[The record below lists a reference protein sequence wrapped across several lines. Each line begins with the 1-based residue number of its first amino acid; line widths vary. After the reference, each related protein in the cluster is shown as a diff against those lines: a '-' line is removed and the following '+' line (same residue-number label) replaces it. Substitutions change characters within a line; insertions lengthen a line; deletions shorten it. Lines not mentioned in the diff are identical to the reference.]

1 MMPEAAGVF
10 GAGSTAEQLF
20 VWQVAAEVI
29 SVLLSPAF
37 TELQTIVNSTVQ
49 NTKLTPAD
57 AATAA
62 NRAFLSD
69 DDALA
74 EAQSAG
80 INATRFA
87 VLRQLAGNAPAPEE
101 LAIALRRSVI
111 TESGTG
117 PDSTSFEQGIAE
129 GNLLDKWG
137 PVIQQIARQVPS
149 PADIVNAIVRNQ
161 VTAADGETLYAL
173 VGGDTDYLDLQ
184 VDINGRPPA
193 PSELLEMAMRGVI
206 PWTGTG
212 PDVLSFQQGIYEG
225 DSKDKWEP
233 AYQILAQYW
242 PTVSESINLYRW
254 GIIDQAAA
262 VQQMSERGLNAEQA
276 AWWINYAN
284 ANAVNDYRG
293 LTEQA
298 VLAMVSIG
306 YMTDQQATTALQA
319 LHRGTEAIEQL
330 LDYAHIQRAIQSVN
344 QAITRVGALFT
355 ARKIT
360 AQTAQESLVRLGVQP
375 IAVADIIQDWSTV
388 AAINVKTLTVGEIVD
403 AFDYDIMDQDTA
415 TQELVNIG
423 YSSYDAWVLLSVK
436 NESPLPGEPP
446 PVVAAGPGEVV
457 TGTT

>member
-1 MMPEAAGVF
+1 MPEAAGVF

-20 VWQVAAEVI
+20 VWQVVAQVI
-29 SVLLSPAF
+29 QALLAPAF
-37 TELQTIVNSTVQ
+37 TELQTAVNSVAPVTP
-49 NTKLTPAD
+49 LSPAD

-62 NRAFLSD
+62 NRSFLTV
-69 DDALA
+69 DAATA
-74 EAQSAG
+74 EAALQG

-101 LAIALRRSVI
+101 LAIALRRSI
-111 TESGTG
+111 IPADGTG
-117 PDSTSFEQGIAE
+117 ADSTSFQQGIAE

-137 PVIQQIARQVPS
+137 PIIQQIARQVPS

-161 VTAADGETLYAL
+161 VTEADGESLYAL
-173 VGGDTDYLDLQ
+173 VGGDTDYLQLQ

-206 PWTGTG
+206 PWSGTG
-212 PDVLSFQQGIYEG
+212 PDVLSFQQGIFEG

-233 AYQILAQYW
+233 AYQILSQYW

-254 GIIDQAAA
+254 GVIDQATA
-262 VQQMSERGLNAEQA
+262 VQQMESRGLNAEQA

-284 ANAVNDYRG
+284 ANAINDYRG
-293 LTEQA
+293 LTEQS
-298 VLAMVSIG
+298 VLSMVSIG
-306 YMTDQQATTALQA
+306 YMTDAQATTALQA
-319 LHRGTEAIEQL
+319 LHRGPEAIEQL
-330 LDYAHIQRAIQSVN
+330 LDYAHIIRAIQSVN

-360 AQTAQESLVRLGVQP
+360 ATTAQESLVRLGVQP
-375 IAVADIIQDWSTV
+375 VAVADIIQDWQTV
-388 AAINVKTLTVGEIVD
+388 AAINVKTLSESNIVD
-403 AFDYDIMDQDTA
+403 AFAYDVMDQATA
-415 TQELVNIG
+415 TQELINIG
-423 YSSYDAWVLLSVK
+423 YSEYDAWVLLSVK
-436 NESPLPGEPP
+436 NESPLPGEPS